1 MRALENDDI
10 EVFYQPQVKLRN
22 RKLVCVEALCRLQH
36 PSLGLIS
43 PDKFIDKSE
52 ETDLIFHL
60 TLNVI
65 DKASTDWVAWYNQG
79 IDITL
84 SIYISPYVLKFSEFT
99 DLFLTKVA
107 ELNITKNKIFLEVT
121 ESIIVDNYE
130 VELEALSRLAIKGV
144 THGNTK

>member
-1 MRALENDDI
+1 MEDLANKYNLNFVGSIHKPIDLKDFDDI

-22 RKLVCVEALCRLQH
+22 RKLVCVEALCRLRDH
-36 PSLGLIS
+36 SLGLIS

-65 DKASTDWVAWYNQG
+65 DKASTDWVAWYNQE

-84 SIYISPYVLKFSEFT
+84 SINS
-99 DLFLTKVA
+99 
-107 ELNITKNKIFLEVT
+107 
-121 ESIIVDNYE
+121 
-130 VELEALSRLAIKGV
+130 SR
-144 THGNTK
+144 T